1 MEIDKLPLLVGSVV
15 GGELVLPYHRVY
27 RPCRKAPNSGYNSWI
42 YLTDHE
48 YAKLPIN
55 YTHPFLSLQK
65 DIVNLF
71 EYVAPADK
79 NLKTYSYRIQQLLI
93 RVCVEIEANF
103 KAIFKENH
111 YTRKDESQ
119 WNIND
124 YRVINQSH
132 HLSSYKIRF
141 PDWEGNSSV
150 FVPFLP
156 WAEGKALYWYK
167 AYNDTKHNRIE
178 KREKANLFNLLS
190 AFAAL
195 AIVESAQFSDE
206 SYTPGPT
213 LFSTGGGDSYY
224 GDVSYAIGDY
234 LIVEYPDDWKDEE
247 LYNFEWNEV
256 KNMPNRF
263 RKFDYDALCNKL

>member
-103 KAIFKENH
+103 KAYNTAAKLD
-111 YTRKDESQ
+111 TR
-119 WNIND
+119 I
-124 YRVINQSH
+124 
-132 HLSSYKIRF
+132 
-141 PDWEGNSSV
+141 
-150 FVPFLP
+150 
-156 WAEGKALYWYK
+156 
-167 AYNDTKHNRIE
+167 
-178 KREKANLFNLLS
+178 LL
-190 AFAAL
+190 
-195 AIVESAQFSDE
+195 
-206 SYTPGPT
+206 
-213 LFSTGGGDSYY
+213 
-224 GDVSYAIGDY
+224 
-234 LIVEYPDDWKDEE
+234 K
-247 LYNFEWNEV
+247 
-256 KNMPNRF
+256 
-263 RKFDYDALCNKL
+263 